1 MAIHSFIHFDLM
13 CDEMIDI
20 LFTWLLIAVLLFYDL
35 NMYIQLARQVE
46 VTKRKLFDWCMI
58 NIDLVNIFCIMWLK
72 YINLIS

>member
-1 MAIHSFIHFDLM
+1 MAIHLFINFDLM

-20 LFTWLLIAVLLFYDL
+20 LFSWLLIAVLLFYDL

-58 NIDLVNIFCIMWLK
+58 NIDLVKSWILV
-72 YINLIS
+72 LIYFV